1 MTNGPAALKALVLPY
16 IKAHRGLSQL
26 WNGLF
31 QANRTFKNVVPLSRP
46 KHCYPKNQEAEQLR
60 FCNSKRAITYK
71 NRSCINLHQ
80 EWVNFIRKHSDGVT
94 WTWARSWMKS
104 GRNWISVM
112 GSVDKWWSVASW
124 CFEWKKYHCLELWS
138 INSRFSKHAGFI
150 YENLWTLDSIEVK
163 NVLKWKLC
171 YYLGFWT
178 FKTADW
184 REGVKGKIERQLW
197 RSANSI
203 CWF

>member
-1 MTNGPAALKALVLPY
+1 MFKYHSVYYWSPKSAGMWWQMGQRLLKL
-16 IKAHRGLSQL
+16 LSSPIL
-26 WNGLF
+26 KHIPGSLSYEMVC
-31 QANRTFKNVVPLSRP
+31 FKLTVHLKTLLHFPGQNIATQT
-46 KHCYPKNQEAEQLR
+46 NQEAEQLR

-94 WTWARSWMKS
+94 WTWARRWMQS

-138 INSRFSKHAGFI
+138 INSRFSK
-150 YENLWTLDSIEVK
+150 NMQ
-163 NVLKWKLC
+163 VL
-171 YYLGFWT
+171 FT
-178 FKTADW
+178 KTY
-184 REGVKGKIERQLW
+184 KP
-197 RSANSI
+197 
-203 CWF
+203 

>member
-1 MTNGPAALKALVLPY
+1 MWRQMGQRLLKL
-16 IKAHRGLSQL
+16 LSCPIL
-26 WNGLF
+26 KHIVGSLNYEMVC
-31 QANRTFKNVVPLSRP
+31 FKLTVHLKTLLHFSGQNISTQT
-46 KHCYPKNQEAEQLR
+46 NQEAEQLR

-138 INSRFSKHAGFI
+138 INSRFSK
-150 YENLWTLDSIEVK
+150 NMQ
-163 NVLKWKLC
+163 VL
-171 YYLGFWT
+171 FT
-178 FKTADW
+178 KTY
-184 REGVKGKIERQLW
+184 KP
-197 RSANSI
+197 
-203 CWF
+203 